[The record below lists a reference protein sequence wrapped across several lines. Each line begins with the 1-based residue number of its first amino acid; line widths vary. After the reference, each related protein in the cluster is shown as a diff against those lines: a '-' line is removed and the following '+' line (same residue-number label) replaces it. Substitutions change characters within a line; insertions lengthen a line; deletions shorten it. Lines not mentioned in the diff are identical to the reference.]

1 MKKIL
6 VVVDKNP
13 IFEITINEN
22 ARLQDI
28 MNTSRKF
35 LRNKGIIPDNYSIF
49 LQLNKTTQVPSYVLK
64 DSKYHQY
71 KIFDKIVDGEAV
83 LSYNKVFTGNKNLD
97 LMILGNLDDKDLFN
111 VCIVNKYANN
121 LCQNELFWKNRFIQK
136 FGDKASQ
143 YKPANRNWKNHYL
156 KVVSDLSKFS
166 DKPWDFFELISYK
179 IGDKDRL
186 FLRNKT
192 LRASLFVEPEKAPE
206 SISNPY
212 WMLNLGD
219 KIKIAFEIDVSGELD
234 PIVKEYKSDTYFT
247 PAKVIKLI
255 EEFYEEPITEQEYQ
269 QYLNIG
275 DPFISDYTLEDV
287 RRGEVKREY
296 LFPRFFEGFTDDDG
310 VKYILFGS

>member
-1 MKKIL
+1 MKKVWVI
-6 VVVDKNP
+6 VDKKP

-22 ARLQDI
+22 TSLKDL
-28 MNTSRKF
+28 MNTSNKF
-35 LRNKGIIPDNYSIF
+35 LKNRGIITENYSVF
-49 LQLNKTTQVPSYVLK
+49 LNLNNSEQVPSYVLK
-64 DSKYHQY
+64 DSKYHYY
-71 KIFDKIVDGEAV
+71 KIFDEIVEGEA
-83 LSYNKVFTGNKNLD
+83 LISYNKVFTGNKNLD
-97 LMILGNLDDKDLFN
+97 LIILGNLDDKDLFN

-136 FGDKASQ
+136 FGRKASQ
-143 YKPANRNWKNHYL
+143 YKPVNRIWKNHYL

-179 IGDKDRL
+179 IGDSDRL

-192 LRASLFVEPEKAPE
+192 LRASLFVEPENAPE

-219 KIKIAFEIDVSGELD
+219 KIKIGFEIDVSGQLD
-234 PIVKEYKSDTYFT
+234 PIVKEYKTDTYFT
-247 PAKVIKLI
+247 PAKVMKIIK
-255 EEFYEEPITEQEYQ
+255 EFYEQPITEQEYN
-269 QYLNIG
+269 QYINIG
-275 DPFISDYTLEDV
+275 DPFISEYNVQDV

-296 LFPRFFEGFTDDDG
+296 LFPRFFEGFTDDNG